1 MKVCWKRTEKY
12 IYLLLL
18 FTLITRRILSP
29 LVSFASMYSLE
40 KLIFQKETTLFRF
53 FVSYRI
59 YILFAK
65 LNFPQ
70 GIAIFPLVPQVSNH
84 SVIYDRGSKF
94 VKNFQ
99 HLLMGL
105 EMVRE
110 NRDDVYYRNE
120 PKRKYGKGTARKA
133 G

>member
-1 MKVCWKRTEKY
+1 MLEENRKVYLPVIVIHVDHEAIFKSSRERCIYVFFGKINFPKRNHP
-12 IYLLLL
+12 
-18 FTLITRRILSP
+18 F
-29 LVSFASMYSLE
+29 SL
-40 KLIFQKETTLFRF
+40 
-53 FVSYRI
+53 VSYRI